1 MADPFSVQIEGLK
14 RGLSPTT
21 HAHPRPLTDRDLAI
35 LLAIDQYRYLD
46 RDHVT
51 DLFFPG
57 RRSAELCL
65 KELLW
70 RGLIYRWPV
79 VRWQGSPIKPSVYGL
94 TSSGARRV
102 AQLRGQDP
110 RPIRD
115 RARRAREQTYH
126 LRHDLEANRF
136 FTKLA
141 AGARDLPDQGL
152 YHWLGEATCRAAYE
166 RDGSPTS
173 DGWGRYLLADRE
185 ITFDLEWDRG
195 TEHARRIRQKAIGY
209 VAYFRGRRNAA
220 LNHVLLVAPTRVRE
234 GELHDL
240 ISPILPQHTNRAAS
254 GPRLSRR
261 FRQLVGWVRCGW
273 RSQDRRADTPSPTC
287 PATLAAPAQLT
298 TPSPKAAGGTGV
310 RAEAREHERSPAS
323 PSLDRWNEGA

>member
-1 MADPFSVQIEGLK
+1 MMADPFSVQIEGLK
-14 RGLSPTT
+14 RGLSPST
-21 HAHPRPLTDRDLAI
+21 HAHPRPLSDRDLAI

-65 KELLW
+65 KDLLW

-209 VAYFRGRRNAA
+209 IAYFRGRRNAA

-240 ISPILPQHTNRAAS
+240 ISPILPQHTNLCRFWTTAVETVSAIGWLGAVWLEITGPQGRYAFADMPGYPRGTRAANDS
-254 GPRLSRR
+254 IAKGR
-261 FRQLVGWVRCGW
+261 WW
-273 RSQDRRADTPSPTC
+273 DRRP
-287 PATLAAPAQLT
+287 
-298 TPSPKAAGGTGV
+298 GGG
-310 RAEAREHERSPAS
+310 
-323 PSLDRWNEGA
+323 EGA

>member
-1 MADPFSVQIEGLK
+1 MADPFPVQIEGLK

-21 HAHPRPLTDRDLAI
+21 HAHPRPLSDRDLAI

-65 KELLW
+65 KDLLW

-240 ISPILPQHTNRAAS
+240 ISPILPQHTNLCRFWTTAVETVSAIGWLGAVWLEITGPPGRYAIADMPGYPRGTRAANDS
-254 GPRLSRR
+254 IAKGR
-261 FRQLVGWVRCGW
+261 WW
-273 RSQDRRADTPSPTC
+273 DRRP
-287 PATLAAPAQLT
+287 
-298 TPSPKAAGGTGV
+298 GGG
-310 RAEAREHERSPAS
+310 
-323 PSLDRWNEGA
+323 EGA

>member
-1 MADPFSVQIEGLK
+1 MTADPFPVQIEGLK
-14 RGLSPTT
+14 RGLSPST
-21 HAHPRPLTDRDLAI
+21 HAHHRPLSDRDLAI

-65 KELLW
+65 KDLLW

-79 VRWQGSPIKPSVYGL
+79 VRWQGSPTKPSVYGL

-240 ISPILPQHTNRAAS
+240 ISPILPQHTNLCRFWTTAVETVSAIGWLGAVWLEITGPPDRHAFADMPGYPRGTRAAS
-254 GPRLSRR
+254 DSIAKAR
-261 FRQLVGWVRCGW
+261 WW
-273 RSQDRRADTPSPTC
+273 DRRP
-287 PATLAAPAQLT
+287 
-298 TPSPKAAGGTGV
+298 GGG
-310 RAEAREHERSPAS
+310 
-323 PSLDRWNEGA
+323 EGA

>member
-1 MADPFSVQIEGLK
+1 MTDRFPVQNEGLK

-21 HAHPRPLTDRDLAI
+21 HACPRPLTDRDLAI

-65 KELLW
+65 KDLLW
-70 RGLIYRWPV
+70 RGLIHRWPV
-79 VRWQGSPIKPSVYGL
+79 MRWQGSPLMPSVYAL
-94 TSSGARRV
+94 TTSGARQI
-102 AQLRGQDP
+102 AKLRGQDP
-110 RPIRD
+110 RPICD

-141 AGARDLPDQGL
+141 AGARELPDEGL
-152 YHWLGEATCRAAYE
+152 YHWLGETTCRAAYE
-166 RDGSPTS
+166 RDGSPPS
-173 DGWGRYLLADRE
+173 DGWGRYLLPDRE

-195 TEHARRIRQKAIGY
+195 TEYARRIRQKAIGY
-209 VAYFRGRRNAA
+209 VTYFRGRRHAD
-220 LNHVLLVAPTRVRE
+220 LHHVLFVTPTRVRE

-240 ISPILPQHTNRAAS
+240 ISPLIPQNVNLCRFWTTAAETVSSLGWLSAVWLEIAGLPRRYAFADMPGFPRGTRAAS
-254 GPRLSRR
+254 DSIAKTRWWERR
-261 FRQLVGWVRCGW
+261 
-273 RSQDRRADTPSPTC
+273 P
-287 PATLAAPAQLT
+287 
-298 TPSPKAAGGTGV
+298 GGG
-310 RAEAREHERSPAS
+310 
-323 PSLDRWNEGA
+323 EGA

>member
-1 MADPFSVQIEGLK
+1 MTADPFPVQIEGLK
-14 RGLSPTT
+14 RGLSPST
-21 HAHPRPLTDRDLAI
+21 HAHPGPLSDRDLAI

-65 KELLW
+65 KDLLW

-240 ISPILPQHTNRAAS
+240 ISPILPQYTNLCRFWTTAVETVSAIGWLGAVWLEITGQPGRYAFADMPGYPRGTRAANDS
-254 GPRLSRR
+254 IAKGR
-261 FRQLVGWVRCGW
+261 WW
-273 RSQDRRADTPSPTC
+273 DRRP
-287 PATLAAPAQLT
+287 
-298 TPSPKAAGGTGV
+298 GGG
-310 RAEAREHERSPAS
+310 
-323 PSLDRWNEGA
+323 EGA

>member
-1 MADPFSVQIEGLK
+1 
-14 RGLSPTT
+14 
-21 HAHPRPLTDRDLAI
+21 
-35 LLAIDQYRYLD
+35 
-46 RDHVT
+46 
-51 DLFFPG
+51 
-57 RRSAELCL
+57 
-65 KELLW
+65 
-70 RGLIYRWPV
+70 
-79 VRWQGSPIKPSVYGL
+79 VYAL
-94 TSSGARRV
+94 TSSGARQV
-102 AQLRGQDP
+102 AKLRGQDP

-195 TEHARRIRQKAIGY
+195 TEHPRRIRQKANGY
-209 VAYFRGRRNAA
+209 ITYFRGRRQAD
-220 LNHVLLVAPTRVRE
+220 LHHVLFVAPTRVRE

-240 ISPILPQHTNRAAS
+240 ISQVLPPNVNLCRFWTTAVETVSSIGWLGAVWLQVAGPPHRYAFADMPGFPR
-254 GPRLSRR
+254 GPRSAWDSIARPGWWKRR
-261 FRQLVGWVRCGW
+261 
-273 RSQDRRADTPSPTC
+273 PS
-287 PATLAAPAQLT
+287 
-298 TPSPKAAGGTGV
+298 GG
-310 RAEAREHERSPAS
+310 
-323 PSLDRWNEGA
+323 EGA

>member
-1 MADPFSVQIEGLK
+1 MMADPFSVQIEGLK
-14 RGLSPTT
+14 RGLSPST
-21 HAHPRPLTDRDLAI
+21 HAHPRPLSDRDLAI

-65 KELLW
+65 KDLLW

-209 VAYFRGRRNAA
+209 IAYFRGRRNAA

-240 ISPILPQHTNRAAS
+240 ISPILPQHTNLCRFWTTAVETVSAIGWLGAVWLEITGPPGRYAFADMPGYPRGTRAANDS
-254 GPRLSRR
+254 IAKGR
-261 FRQLVGWVRCGW
+261 WW
-273 RSQDRRADTPSPTC
+273 DRRP
-287 PATLAAPAQLT
+287 
-298 TPSPKAAGGTGV
+298 GGG
-310 RAEAREHERSPAS
+310 
-323 PSLDRWNEGA
+323 EGA

>member
-1 MADPFSVQIEGLK
+1 MMADPFSVQMEGLK
-14 RGLSPTT
+14 RGLSPST
-21 HAHPRPLTDRDLAI
+21 HAHPRPLSDRDLAI

-65 KELLW
+65 KDLLW

-141 AGARDLPDQGL
+141 AGRHSLPLLDHGCRDGFGN
-152 YHWLGEATCRAAYE
+152 WLAGCGVAGNHRAA
-166 RDGSPTS
+166 GPTCL
-173 DGWGRYLLADRE
+173 RR
-185 ITFDLEWDRG
+185 
-195 TEHARRIRQKAIGY
+195 HARLPSRHPCGKRFHRQRPLVGPASRRRRGSMS
-209 VAYFRGRRNAA
+209 GRR
-220 LNHVLLVAPTRVRE
+220 
-234 GELHDL
+234 
-240 ISPILPQHTNRAAS
+240 
-254 GPRLSRR
+254 PRLRLIDGTRGPDSDPCV
-261 FRQLVGWVRCGW
+261 VGPQQPPFPIVQGAR
-273 RSQDRRADTPSPTC
+273 
-287 PATLAAPAQLT
+287 TLGNLH
-298 TPSPKAAGGTGV
+298 V
-310 RAEAREHERSPAS
+310 WNREWTQGEH
-323 PSLDRWNEGA
+323 G

>member
-1 MADPFSVQIEGLK
+1 MTADPFPVQIEGLK
-14 RGLSPTT
+14 RGLSPST
-21 HAHPRPLTDRDLAI
+21 HAHPGPLSDRDLAI

-65 KELLW
+65 KELLV

-110 RPIRD
+110 RPIRY

-240 ISPILPQHTNRAAS
+240 ISPILPQHTNLCRFWTTAVETVSAIGWLGAVWLEITGPPARHAFADMPGYPRGTRAAS
-254 GPRLSRR
+254 DSIAKAR
-261 FRQLVGWVRCGW
+261 WW
-273 RSQDRRADTPSPTC
+273 DRRP
-287 PATLAAPAQLT
+287 
-298 TPSPKAAGGTGV
+298 GGG
-310 RAEAREHERSPAS
+310 
-323 PSLDRWNEGA
+323 EGA

>member
-14 RGLSPTT
+14 RGLSPST
-21 HAHPRPLTDRDLAI
+21 HAHPRPLSDRDRAI

-65 KELLW
+65 KDLLW

-79 VRWQGSPIKPSVYGL
+79 VRWQGSPTKPSVYGL

-209 VAYFRGRRNAA
+209 IAYFRGRRNAA

-240 ISPILPQHTNRAAS
+240 ISPILPQHTNLCRFWTTAVETVSAIGWLGAVWLEITGPPGRYAFADMPGHPRGTRAANDS
-254 GPRLSRR
+254 IAKGR
-261 FRQLVGWVRCGW
+261 WW
-273 RSQDRRADTPSPTC
+273 DRRP
-287 PATLAAPAQLT
+287 
-298 TPSPKAAGGTGV
+298 GGG
-310 RAEAREHERSPAS
+310 
-323 PSLDRWNEGA
+323 EGA

>member
-1 MADPFSVQIEGLK
+1 MADPFPVQIEGLK

-21 HAHPRPLTDRDLAI
+21 HAHRRPLSDRDLAI
-35 LLAIDQYRYLD
+35 LLTIDEYRYLD

-65 KELLW
+65 KDLLW
-70 RGLIYRWPV
+70 RGLIHRWPV
-79 VRWQGSPIKPSVYGL
+79 MRLQGSAPTPSVYAL
-94 TSSGARRV
+94 TSSGARQV
-102 AQLRGQDP
+102 AKLRGQDP

-141 AGARDLPDQGL
+141 VGARDLPDQGL

-195 TEHARRIRQKAIGY
+195 TEHPRRIRQKANGY
-209 VAYFRGRRNAA
+209 VTYFHGRRQAE
-220 LNHVLLVAPTRVRE
+220 LHHVLFVAPTRVRE

-240 ISPILPQHTNRAAS
+240 ISQVLPPNVNLCRFWTTAVETVSSIGWLGAVWLQVAGPPHRYAFTDMPGFPR
-254 GPRLSRR
+254 GPRSAWDSIARPGWWKRR
-261 FRQLVGWVRCGW
+261 
-273 RSQDRRADTPSPTC
+273 P
-287 PATLAAPAQLT
+287 
-298 TPSPKAAGGTGV
+298 GGG
-310 RAEAREHERSPAS
+310 
-323 PSLDRWNEGA
+323 EGA

>member
-1 MADPFSVQIEGLK
+1 MMADPFPVQIEGLK

-21 HAHPRPLTDRDLAI
+21 HAHARPLTDRDLAI

-65 KELLW
+65 KDLLW

-79 VRWQGSPIKPSVYGL
+79 VRWQGSSIKPSVYGL

-209 VAYFRGRRNAA
+209 VAYFRGRRDAA

-240 ISPILPQHTNRAAS
+240 ISPILPQHTNLCRFWTTAVETVSAIGWLGAVWLEITGQPGRYAFADMPGYPRGTRAANDCIAK
-254 GPRLSRR
+254 GR
-261 FRQLVGWVRCGW
+261 WW
-273 RSQDRRADTPSPTC
+273 DRRP
-287 PATLAAPAQLT
+287 
-298 TPSPKAAGGTGV
+298 GGG
-310 RAEAREHERSPAS
+310 
-323 PSLDRWNEGA
+323 EGA

>member
-1 MADPFSVQIEGLK
+1 MMADPFPVQIEGLK

-21 HAHPRPLTDRDLAI
+21 HAHRRPLSDRDLAI
-35 LLAIDQYRYLD
+35 LLAIDEYRYLD

-65 KELLW
+65 KDLLW
-70 RGLIYRWPV
+70 RGLIHRWPV
-79 VRWQGSPIKPSVYGL
+79 MRLQGSAPTPSVYAL
-94 TSSGARRV
+94 SSSGARQV
-102 AQLRGQDP
+102 AKLRGQDP

-195 TEHARRIRQKAIGY
+195 TEHPRRIRQKANGY
-209 VAYFRGRRNAA
+209 ITYFRGRRQAD
-220 LNHVLLVAPTRVRE
+220 LHHVLFVAPTRVRE

-240 ISPILPQHTNRAAS
+240 ISQVLPPNVNLCRFWTTAVETVSSIGWLGAIWLQVAGPPHRYAFADMPGFPR
-254 GPRLSRR
+254 GPRSAWDSIARPGWWKRR
-261 FRQLVGWVRCGW
+261 
-273 RSQDRRADTPSPTC
+273 PS
-287 PATLAAPAQLT
+287 
-298 TPSPKAAGGTGV
+298 GG
-310 RAEAREHERSPAS
+310 
-323 PSLDRWNEGA
+323 EGA

>member
-1 MADPFSVQIEGLK
+1 MTADPFPVQIEGLK
-14 RGLSPTT
+14 RGLSPST
-21 HAHPRPLTDRDLAI
+21 HAHPRPLSDRDLAI

-65 KELLW
+65 KDLLW

-240 ISPILPQHTNRAAS
+240 ISPILPQHTNLCRFWTTAVETVSAIGWLGAVWLEITGPPDRHAFADMPGYPRGTRAAS
-254 GPRLSRR
+254 DSIAKAR
-261 FRQLVGWVRCGW
+261 WW
-273 RSQDRRADTPSPTC
+273 DRRP
-287 PATLAAPAQLT
+287 
-298 TPSPKAAGGTGV
+298 GGG
-310 RAEAREHERSPAS
+310 
-323 PSLDRWNEGA
+323 EGA

>member
-1 MADPFSVQIEGLK
+1 MTADPFPVQIEGLK

-21 HAHPRPLTDRDLAI
+21 HAHRGPLSDRDLAI
-35 LLAIDQYRYLD
+35 LLAIDEYRYLD

-65 KELLW
+65 KDLLW
-70 RGLIYRWPV
+70 RGLIHRWPDM
-79 VRWQGSPIKPSVYGL
+79 RLQGSAPTPSVYAL
-94 TSSGARRV
+94 TSSGARQV
-102 AQLRGQDP
+102 AKLRGQDP
-110 RPIRD
+110 RPICD
-115 RARRAREQTYH
+115 RARRAREQSYH

-240 ISPILPQHTNRAAS
+240 ISPILPQHANLCRFWTTAVETVSAIGWLGAVWLEITGPAGRYAFADMPGYPRGTRAANDS
-254 GPRLSRR
+254 IAKGR
-261 FRQLVGWVRCGW
+261 WW
-273 RSQDRRADTPSPTC
+273 DRRP
-287 PATLAAPAQLT
+287 
-298 TPSPKAAGGTGV
+298 GGG
-310 RAEAREHERSPAS
+310 
-323 PSLDRWNEGA
+323 EGA

>member
-1 MADPFSVQIEGLK
+1 MMADPFPVQIEGLK

-21 HAHPRPLTDRDLAI
+21 HAHPGPLSDRDLAI

-65 KELLW
+65 KDLLW

-195 TEHARRIRQKAIGY
+195 TEHPRRIRQKANGY
-209 VAYFRGRRNAA
+209 VTYFRGRRQAD
-220 LNHVLLVAPTRVRE
+220 LHHVLFVAPTRVRE

-240 ISPILPQHTNRAAS
+240 ISQVLPPNVNLCRFWTTAVETVSSIGWLGAVWLQVAGPPHRYAFADMPGFPR
-254 GPRLSRR
+254 GPRSAWDSIARPGWWKRR
-261 FRQLVGWVRCGW
+261 
-273 RSQDRRADTPSPTC
+273 P
-287 PATLAAPAQLT
+287 
-298 TPSPKAAGGTGV
+298 GGG
-310 RAEAREHERSPAS
+310 
-323 PSLDRWNEGA
+323 EGA